1 MTTVGSE
8 PSLPDE
14 PLPRLVVTRTMDADP
29 AQLIRLVRAGEL
41 WLGPHV
47 RGAPAGMRRYETDLR
62 LRVSDKPEI
71 ATFRKAAYVDLGPI
85 LPRTDGWE
93 LEVAWQASTLA
104 PLFPVFSG
112 TVTLAGRKAT
122 LSGLYAPPG
131 GAVGRLAD
139 RALLHVA
146 AAGTGRWLLATLDR
160 AARGAPEARA
170 ERERG

>member
-1 MTTVGSE
+1 MTTAGSE

-14 PLPRLVVTRTMDADP
+14 PLPRLVVQRTMDADP
-29 AQLIRLVRAGEL
+29 ARLIRLVREGEL

-85 LPRTDGWE
+85 LPRIGGWE
-93 LEVAWQASTLA
+93 MEVAWQASTLA

-112 TVTLAGRKAT
+112 TVTLAGREAT

-160 AARGAPEARA
+160 AGRGSPNE
-170 ERERG
+170 GS